1 MSIFRRETP
10 SAAPAGSGAGA
21 ESTSGSAQRRRTHV
35 AAGTRLRG
43 EVGGATEVL
52 VDGEVVGEVRVD
64 APVIVGAD
72 GVIEGPVTAPV
83 VRVGGRVTGDVHASD
98 RVEVLA
104 TGSVEGNITAPR
116 IVISEGAFFK
126 GSVEMKGEKGQSHP
140 LSPQGASDS
149 AGS

>member
-1 MSIFRRETP
+1 MPIFRRETP
-10 SAAPAGSGAGA
+10 SASPAVASGPPN
-21 ESTSGSAQRRRTHV
+21 SRHTHI

-52 VDGEVVGEVRVD
+52 VDGEVVGEVRVE
-64 APVIVGAD
+64 APVIVGTD

-83 VRVGGRVTGDVHASD
+83 VRVGGRVTGDVLASD

-116 IVISEGAFFK
+116 IVIAEGAFFK
-126 GSVEMKGEKGQSHP
+126 GRVEMTGEKGTAHP
-140 LSPQGASDS
+140 SPPAT
-149 AGS
+149 AP